1 MFYALLTV
9 CVFYYRFVMLDIDP
23 VIMYP
28 QQETDLV
35 LINIERVSV
44 VSITLSDSTSGHVIL
59 PNSYLIVPISH
70 IASIKVYFVLSLPCC
85 HVLYLYIN

>member
-1 MFYALLTV
+1 
-9 CVFYYRFVMLDIDP
+9 MLDIDP

-28 QQETDLV
+28 HQETDIV

-44 VSITLSDSTSGHVIL
+44 VSITLSDSTNGHVIL

-70 IASIKVYFVLSLPCC
+70 ISSIKTHIQLITHRTFNTQYMYKNRSDM
-85 HVLYLYIN
+85 INNAQI

>member
-1 MFYALLTV
+1 
-9 CVFYYRFVMLDIDP
+9 MLDIDP

-28 QQETDLV
+28 HQESDLL

-44 VSITLSDSTSGHVIL
+44 VSITLSDSTSRHVIL

-70 IASIKVYFVLSLPCC
+70 IASINVYFVLSLSCW